1 MIIFIL
7 GGNVVSVSMTKKKKN
22 EPSRDRA
29 QIFARLFITTRV
41 LFQSRHHRRK
51 DCNSKLK
58 QQTHLPTVW
67 GDGKL
72 NSLSL
77 HFGD

>member
-7 GGNVVSVSMTKKKKN
+7 GGNVVSVSMTKKN

-29 QIFARLFITTRV
+29 QIFAFITTRV